1 LLTCHARFGAV
12 RGQQEQ
18 IRDDGKTQSG
28 QYLAGLAG
36 L

>member
-1 LLTCHARFGAV
+1 V
-12 RGQQEQ
+12 RGRQEQ